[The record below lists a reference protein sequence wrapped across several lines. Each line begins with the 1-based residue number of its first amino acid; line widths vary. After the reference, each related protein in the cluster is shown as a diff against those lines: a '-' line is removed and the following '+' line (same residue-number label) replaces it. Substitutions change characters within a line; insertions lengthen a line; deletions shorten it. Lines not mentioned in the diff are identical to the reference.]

1 MPRSAEHTSAAA
13 PLSAEEAERLSE
25 TMSAFTA
32 ASRLRLL
39 YGLLGGERSVD
50 ELAALT
56 GVAPTVASQQ
66 LRVLRH
72 LRAVAVRRDG
82 RRAFYRL
89 HDHHMA
95 DLLTAIRHHGE
106 HGQGLEVSAESP
118 TASTASA

>member
-1 MPRSAEHTSAAA
+1 MPHPAEHTSVTE
-13 PLSAEEAERLSE
+13 PLSADEAERLSE
-25 TMSAFTA
+25 AMSAFTA
-32 ASRLRLL
+32 SSRLRLL
-39 YGLLGGERSVD
+39 YGLLDRERSVE

-82 RRAFYRL
+82 RHAFYRL
-89 HDHHMA
+89 YDHHMA

-106 HGQGLEVSAESP
+106 HGQGLQAAVESP
-118 TASTASA
+118 AEAVASA

>member
-1 MPRSAEHTSAAA
+1 MPHPTEHTSAAE
-13 PLSAEEAERLSE
+13 PLTAEEAERLSE
-25 TMSAFTA
+25 AMSAFTA
-32 ASRLRLL
+32 SSRLRLL
-39 YGLLGGERSVD
+39 YGLLDGERSVD

-95 DLLTAIRHHGE
+95 DVLTAIRHHGE
-106 HGQGLEVSAESP
+106 HGQGLQAAMESP
-118 TASTASA
+118 VDAVTHG

>member
-1 MPRSAEHTSAAA
+1 MPHAAEHTSVAA

-25 TMSAFTA
+25 VMSAFTA

-39 YGLLGGERSVD
+39 YGLLGRERSVD
-50 ELAALT
+50 ELAAVT

-106 HGQGLEVSAESP
+106 HGQGLDAAVEPTPESIE
-118 TASTASA
+118 TA

>member
-1 MPRSAEHTSAAA
+1 MAQPNEHTPATE
-13 PLSAEEAERLSE
+13 PLSREEAERLSE
-25 TMSAFTA
+25 AMSAFTA
-32 ASRLRLL
+32 SSRLRLL
-39 YGLLGGERSVD
+39 YGLLDGERSVE
-50 ELAALT
+50 ELALAS
-56 GVAPTVASQQ
+56 GVTATVASQQ

-106 HGQGLEVSAESP
+106 HGQARDQPLHVSVDA
-118 TASTASA
+118 ADSA

>member
-1 MPRSAEHTSAAA
+1 MPHPAEHTSAAA

-25 TMSAFTA
+25 AMSAFTA
-32 ASRLRLL
+32 ASRLRLM
-39 YGLLGGERSVD
+39 YGLLGAERSVD

-106 HGQGLEVSAESP
+106 HGPPPDAAPGLPLDAI
-118 TASTASA
+118 ASA

>member
-1 MPRSAEHTSAAA
+1 MPHPAEHTSVAA

-39 YGLLGGERSVD
+39 YGLLDGERSVD

-106 HGQGLEVSAESP
+106 HGQGLEVSAQSP
-118 TASTASA
+118 ADSIASA

>member
-1 MPRSAEHTSAAA
+1 MPHPAEHTSVAA
-13 PLSAEEAERLSE
+13 PLSAEEAERISE

-39 YGLLGGERSVD
+39 YGLLGAERSVD

-89 HDHHMA
+89 YDHHMA
-95 DLLTAIRHHGE
+95 DLLTAIRHHSE
-106 HGQGLEVSAESP
+106 HGQSLEARRDAPAQSVSSG
-118 TASTASA
+118 